1 MSDEARA
8 ACALLAACADWFA
21 ALGIMCKI
29 PGVMNKSNV
38 SLALAAGVGA
48 LLPFVP
54 DLVKLVSLPAPVSNA
69 LCAVVLAVAY
79 KLVPKAADKS
89 DAK

>member
-1 MSDEARA
+1 MSDHARA
-8 ACALLAACADWFA
+8 ACALLAACAGWFA

-29 PGVMNKSNV
+29 PGVMSAKV
-38 SLALAAGVGA
+38 SLAAAAGVGA

-54 DLVKLVSLPAPVSNA
+54 DLVKLVSLPSVVSNA

-79 KLVPKAADKS
+79 KLVPKGSEKS
-89 DAK
+89 